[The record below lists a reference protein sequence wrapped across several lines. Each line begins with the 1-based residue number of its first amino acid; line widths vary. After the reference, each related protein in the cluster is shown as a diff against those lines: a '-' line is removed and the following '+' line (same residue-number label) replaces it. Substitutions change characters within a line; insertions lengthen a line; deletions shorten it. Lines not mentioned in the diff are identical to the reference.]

1 MVATTSVLAREPA
14 RCVLHQAI
22 GLCSIVLIEQR
33 VHNYGDKKQY
43 KFCCVSAEAP
53 LTLRGQ

>member
-1 MVATTSVLAREPA
+1 MVATTSVLAREIV
-14 RCVLHQAI
+14 RRVLHQAI
-22 GLCSIVLIEQR
+22 GLCSTVLIKER

-43 KFCCVSAEAP
+43 KFCCVLAEAH